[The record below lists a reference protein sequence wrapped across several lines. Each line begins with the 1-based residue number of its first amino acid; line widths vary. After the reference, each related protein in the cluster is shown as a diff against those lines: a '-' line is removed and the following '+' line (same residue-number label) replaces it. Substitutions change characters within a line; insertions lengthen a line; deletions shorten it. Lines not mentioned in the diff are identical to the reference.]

1 MPLIVREKQHTDN
14 PCCACDISTGRDI
27 LLPARAGLLKKS
39 AIIYTY
45 IPRPA
50 ASPRTE
56 TLLYCLSFHNS
67 HPCHFICRSFT
78 GLLVVINKRV
88 ANSIGLSHAF
98 IFASGA
104 LLTASLL
111 HIVPEAMEGL
121 ESKYDSLH
129 DLGLYA
135 GLTVLAG
142 ITFGMVIHALL
153 ESGHSHSQDAPHHN
167 AVGAIGAGSSSG
179 AAVSPEAGLMPA
191 VTGSKVP
198 STQDVT
204 QPMPLADMSHDNLRG
219 LIAARQD
226 RSLLDIKG
234 LQPVCW
240 NVIAGDLVRLSF
252 VGVRIGFGRFSDHLL
267 GAYMHR
273 CVCIREKRAESSS
286 MLPIACLEYFTS
298 GTAYLKLE
306 SFRDTTASCRCTT
319 LPTELP
325 SGRPFSAAA

>member
-1 MPLIVREKQHTDN
+1 MREKQHADN
-14 PCCACDISTGRDI
+14 PFACDILNGEDI
-27 LLPARAGLLKKS
+27 LLPAAAGLLNELCVVK
-39 AIIYTY
+39 
-45 IPRPA
+45 
-50 ASPRTE
+50 
-56 TLLYCLSFHNS
+56 LSFAPPLS
-67 HPCHFICRSFT
+67 QELKLYSTLFRQSRLFFCRSLT

-88 ANSIGLSHAF
+88 ANGIGLSHAF
-98 IFASGA
+98 IFASAA

-153 ESGHSHSQDAPHHN
+153 ASGHSHSHDAPHHN
-167 AVGAIGAGSSSG
+167 AVGVVGGGSSSS
-179 AAVSPEAGLMPA
+179 AAVSAEAGLMPA

-198 STQDVT
+198 SIQDVT
-204 QPMPLADMSHDNLRG
+204 QPMPLADSSHDNLRG

-240 NVIAGDLVRLSF
+240 NVIAGDLVRLSS
-252 VGVRIGFGRFSDHLL
+252 GFAWLL
-267 GAYMHR
+267 G
-273 CVCIREKRAESSS
+273 VF
-286 MLPIACLEYFTS
+286 PIN
-298 GTAYLKLE
+298 
-306 SFRDTTASCRCTT
+306 RDAVF
-319 LPTELP
+319 LLVNL
-325 SGRPFSAAA
+325 FF